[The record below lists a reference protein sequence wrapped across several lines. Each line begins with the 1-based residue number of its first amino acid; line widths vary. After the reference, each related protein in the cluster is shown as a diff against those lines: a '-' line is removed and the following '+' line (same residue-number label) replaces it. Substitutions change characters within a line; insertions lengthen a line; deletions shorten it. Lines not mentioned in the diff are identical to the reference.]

1 MLAADI
7 YQSFVESNKRE
18 MWRVQGLRFRGSFL
32 SMGGGYH
39 PNKVFRQ
46 CRGRDPCPDAFLW
59 SLGLSPFPKNL
70 AKDDAPPTDAEQKL
84 TAATVKAS

>member
-1 MLAADI
+1 MHP
-7 YQSFVESNKRE
+7 N
-18 MWRVQGLRFRGSFL
+18 RFRASFL

-59 SLGLSPFPKNL
+59 SLGLREFPKSIGG
-70 AKDDAPPTDAEQKL
+70 DDSNSDASAQTTVNSE
-84 TAATVKAS
+84 TARAS